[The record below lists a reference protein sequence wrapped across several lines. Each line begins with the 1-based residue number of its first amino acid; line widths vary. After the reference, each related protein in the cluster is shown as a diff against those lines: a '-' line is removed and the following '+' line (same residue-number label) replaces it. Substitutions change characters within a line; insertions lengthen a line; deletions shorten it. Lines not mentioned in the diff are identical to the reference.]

1 MNFLQKFDNPKNIRL
16 TMFKKA
22 FDLVLERNLKTI
34 VETGTSR
41 GKIKFFFFKKYNW
54 KDGMSTIMFANFA
67 KFINGHL
74 HSCDISQVN
83 IDNAK
88 KFTKHFSK
96 NITFYVEDSV
106 SFLKNFSKPIDLLYL
121 DSFDGHDPLKAS
133 SHQLNEI
140 KNALKNIHKRSLILL
155 DDKGSKTNLSI
166 NFLLQNNFKVI
177 YETDHQVLFEK
188 KEFY

>member
-22 FDLVLERNLKTI
+22 FDLALERNLKTI

-177 YETDHQVLFEK
+177 YETNYQVLFEK
-188 KEFY
+188 K